1 MLSLYLG
8 QVTWLHRIHAGWTLL
23 ALASASVVLLPVIN
37 LWVLAGATLF
47 AALGHISL
55 GAAGRRRLLMLFKT
69 LLPMLVF
76 LAIAQWLSF
85 VLTLGLEQGNRQG
98 LEQALTTF
106 FRILVMVTLAD
117 LITLSSTS
125 QELIHA
131 LRFLLTPLRGLGVS
145 AEKLSL
151 AMALVFRWVSLLQ
164 IEWESIR
171 ASFKARGCKN
181 PRLRS
186 TTPLLRRAQRMT
198 ATMADALRAREP
210 KGDS

>member
-8 QVTWLHRIHAGWTLL
+8 QVTWLHRIPAGGKLL
-23 ALASASVVLLPVIN
+23 ALALASVLLLPVTH
-37 LWVLAGATLF
+37 LWVLAGATLL

-55 GAAGRRRLLMLFKT
+55 GAPGRRRLLTLCRT

-76 LAIAQWLSF
+76 LAVAQWLSF
-85 VLTLGLEQGNRQG
+85 VLTLGLEQGSSQG
-98 LEQALTTF
+98 LRQALTTF

-117 LITLSSTS
+117 LVTLSSTS
-125 QELIHA
+125 QELVDA
-131 LRFLLTPLRGLGVS
+131 LRFLFVPLRGLRIS

-164 IEWESIR
+164 TEWESIR
-171 ASFKARGCKN
+171 VSFKARGCRN

-186 TTPLLRRAQRMT
+186 ASPLLRRAQSMAHTMT
-198 ATMADALRAREP
+198 DALSARQP
-210 KGDS
+210 KA

>member
-8 QVTWLHRIHAGWTLL
+8 QVTWLHRMPAGWKLL
-23 ALASASVVLLPVIN
+23 ALALASVLLLPVTH
-37 LWVLAGATLF
+37 LWVLAGSTLLAT
-47 AALGHISL
+47 LGHISL
-55 GAAGRRRLLMLFKT
+55 GSLGRRRLLTLCRT

-85 VLTLGLEQGNRQG
+85 VLTLGFEQGNRQG

-131 LRFLLTPLRGLGVS
+131 LRFLFTPLRGLGVS
-145 AEKLSL
+145 SEKLSL
-151 AMALVFRWVSLLQ
+151 AMALVFRWVSLLK

-181 PRLRS
+181 PKLRS

-198 ATMADALRAREP
+198 VTMTDALRAREP
-210 KGDS
+210 KSDL